1 MGTSQQDR
9 DFAWYVGE
17 MPELYRRYGHCYAI
31 ISGEAAVE
39 TFDDCDDAID
49 SAMAMEDDGTI
60 GHFIVQ
66 EIGSNES
73 AYTANFASAWVI

>member
-1 MGTSQQDR
+1 
-9 DFAWYVGE
+9 

-31 ISGEAAVE
+31 ISGEAVVE
-39 TFDDCDDAID
+39 TFDGCDDCDDAID

-66 EIGSNES
+66 EIGSDES
-73 AYTANFASAWVI
+73 AYTANLASAWVI